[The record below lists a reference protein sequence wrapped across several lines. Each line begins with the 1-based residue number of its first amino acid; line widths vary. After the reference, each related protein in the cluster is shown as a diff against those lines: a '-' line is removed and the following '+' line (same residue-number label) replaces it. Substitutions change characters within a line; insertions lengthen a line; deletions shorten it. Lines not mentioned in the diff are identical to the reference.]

1 MAKFG
6 PDIMS
11 YFSAP
16 ISPYRVGDHYVPASL
31 GPSQTVH
38 IENVAEM
45 IRGDGN
51 LRKLTGQVR
60 KAPDVRGAKSRM
72 LPYVTPMGV
81 FSKRNSQSIISSS
94 GLAVIDFDK
103 AEPDFDLCAAK
114 RHIFDAYPQLVRL
127 AFTSPSGKGLKFF
140 VELGGDVTCMEA
152 RLWENMFHGINAYLA
167 RDFPNQ
173 FMLDEAGKD
182 VCRACFLCHDPD
194 VLYRDKC
201 EPYR

>member
-1 MAKFG
+1 MANYS

-11 YFSAP
+11 YFHAP
-16 ISPYRVGDHYVPASL
+16 ITPFSDGRGFHPASVL
-31 GPSQTVH
+31 PTAALD
-38 IENVAEM
+38 VAAVARM
-45 IRGDGN
+45 IRGDSDLAERT
-51 LRKLTGQVR
+51 LRVR
-60 KAPDVRGAKSRM
+60 AADSCRVAKGEL

-103 AEPDFDLCAAK
+103 AEPNFDLCAAK

-140 VELGGDVTCMEA
+140 VELGGDVTGMEA

-167 RDFPNQ
+167 QDFPNQ
-173 FMLDEAGKD
+173 FILDEAGKD
-182 VCRACFLCHDPD
+182 VCRACFLCHDPV